1 MMDSI
6 VYRQMLAKDIDDVV
20 ATEVEVFTTPW
31 SAEVFEHELTGNDYA
46 TYIVA
51 EYENEVVGHVGMW
64 VVLDEC
70 HITNVAVRKS
80 RQGNGIGEALM
91 RQAMDLCRNNGVR
104 AMSLEVRVTN
114 ETAQNL
120 YRKLGFQPGGI
131 RKNYYSDDHE
141 DALVMWV
148 ELI

>member
-1 MMDSI
+1 MNEAI
-6 VYRQMLAKDIDDVV
+6 IYRQMVAKDIPAVV
-20 ATEVEVFTTPW
+20 GTEEEVFPTPW
-31 SAEVFEHELTGNDYA
+31 TDEIFEHELNGNEYA

-51 EYENEVVGHVGMW
+51 ECEGHVVGHVGMW
-64 VVLDEC
+64 VILDEC

-80 RQGNGIGEALM
+80 QQGQGIGEGLM
-91 RQAMDLCRNNGVR
+91 RQAMDLCRNHGVH
-104 AMSLEVRVTN
+104 AMSLEVRTSN

-120 YRKLGFQPGGI
+120 YFKLGFQRGGI

>member
-1 MMDSI
+1 MIDSI
-6 VYRQMLAKDIDDVV
+6 VYRPMLAKDIDDVV

-51 EYENEVVGHVGMW
+51 EYEHEVVGHVGMW

>member
-1 MMDSI
+1 MIDAI
-6 VYRQMLAKDIDDVV
+6 VYRQMDAKDIEAVV
-20 ATEVEVFTTPW
+20 ATETEVFTTPW
-31 SAEVFEHELTGNDYA
+31 SAEVFAHELTGNDYA

-51 EYENEVVGHVGMW
+51 VCENEVVGHVGMW

-80 RQGNGIGEALM
+80 HQGHGIGEALM
-91 RQAMDLCRNNGVR
+91 RQAMNLCRSNGVV
-104 AMSLEVRVTN
+104 AMSLEVRVSN
-114 ETAQNL
+114 ETARNL
-120 YRKLGFQPGGI
+120 YRKLDFKDGGI

-148 ELI
+148 EL